1 MNIPSIG
8 AFLLYSVFTLSVVI
22 FIISV
27 FSLISKR
34 FANIKI
40 IFLLS
45 CMICLCFF
53 TSILDLAF
61 LISKNTFEYKL
72 VYEVANLSM
81 PLHQKISGLWA
92 NQNSSLNFWCF
103 IMCCANLIGM
113 QIGKNHQTTEERLI
127 TVSIFFFIIIVFL
140 VPVVFIMNPFERLW
154 VTPAGVVE
162 SSVWISKDS
171 FVLSPKN
178 GIGLNPSLRH
188 PAMMIHPPFLY
199 MGLIGFFIPYSQ
211 AMASLAIRKTKALW
225 AANTFNISLFSW
237 IYLSIGILLGSWWA
251 YTILGWGGY
260 WGWDAVEIAG
270 LIPWLLSTAFVHSLT
285 SLKRKKIDNPFWPY
299 FLVILT
305 IIFTLI
311 GIFITRSG
319 VIESVHAYSKG
330 PIGPIL
336 SIVIIAFSGIS
347 FFLLISRKKILD
359 KEKKRYIVM
368 SHILLLL
375 LVLLYFLGQTLPISS
390 TFITGARISLSQ
402 EKYELYSF
410 PFITAIILLMLIY
423 YLKKNIKRNRTIF
436 YVILTGIISIVFTL
450 ISLNTFSLEFSG
462 AILFGLDCFLIVLLG
477 FDLITEI
484 STFLKNKP
492 STVHKTS
499 RIGSILIHLGFA
511 ILLLGILGVEN
522 GVENFIVTLGVGES
536 KKIEK
541 FDLIGHSSQTYVNSE
556 NRITYESSFLL
567 KQNEEIQ
574 SILIPRIHN
583 FENLDIVTS
592 QPAIY
597 YGLFRD
603 IQLILRDWNAVN
615 YQGSTIDILV
625 YPLAIWIWI
634 GGGIMVFGGILK
646 IKNNAVLHAKSF
658 SNHKADKSK

>member
-1 MNIPSIG
+1 MAKRQHRQFACTEGKDTGNIENPGVTSGKKVRIVDSQAQTPSPSKTAHEYLPSEMYRSGMKVTFIG
-8 AFLLYSVFTLSVVI
+8 MVVNLLLIFLKFAGGI
-22 FIISV
+22 FGSSKAMMADAMHS
-27 FSLISKR
+27 FSDFITDFGVLIGLRFISKP
-34 FANIKI
+34 A
-40 IFLLS
+40 
-45 CMICLCFF
+45 
-53 TSILDLAF
+53 D
-61 LISKNTFEYKL
+61 SKHPYG
-72 VYEVANLSM
+72 
-81 PLHQKISGLWA
+81 HG
-92 NQNSSLNFWCF
+92 
-103 IMCCANLIGM
+103 
-113 QIGKNHQTTEERLI
+113 RLE
-127 TVSIFFFIIIVFL
+127 T
-140 VPVVFIMNPFERLW
+140 
-154 VTPAGVVE
+154 A
-162 SSVWISKDS
+162 
-171 FVLSPKN
+171 
-178 GIGLNPSLRH
+178 
-188 PAMMIHPPFLY
+188 
-199 MGLIGFFIPYSQ
+199 
-211 AMASLAIRKTKALW
+211 
-225 AANTFNISLFSW
+225 ISLFMGLF
-237 IYLSIGILLGSWWA
+237 IILTGIGILKNASYSIILSW
-251 YTILGWGGY
+251 
-260 WGWDAVEIAG
+260 
-270 LIPWLLSTAFVHSLT
+270 
-285 SLKRKKIDNPFWPY
+285 R
-299 FLVILT
+299 
-305 IIFTLI
+305 
-311 GIFITRSG
+311 GIFPKMPG
-319 VIESVHAYSKG
+319 
-330 PIGPIL
+330 
-336 SIVIIAFSGIS
+336 IIA
-347 FFLLISRKKILD
+347 L
-359 KEKKRYIVM
+359 
-368 SHILLLL
+368 
-375 LVLLYFLGQTLPISS
+375 
-390 TFITGARISLSQ
+390 
-402 EKYELYSF
+402 
-410 PFITAIILLMLIY
+410 
-423 YLKKNIKRNRTIF
+423 
-436 YVILTGIISIVFTL
+436 LTGIISIVFTL